1 MFVIG
6 LERFDKNCI
15 ICQNQNE
22 TMIYLP
28 CAYFLGLT
36 LYFKR
41 KEQRWNMGCA
51 AASIL
56 VLISF
61 FAILVDS
68 FDFYGQYGINEKA
81 YTFPTLL
88 LFCFQWTITLLPLHY
103 ISKLTI
109 EPIPQEKEHLFRIFL
124 WVLIVSACLTV
135 LVIINDVVTII
146 STGDFL
152 SIRNDHYEEMQNPFD
167 DGSRN
172 YWKVF
177 PALLVSSCFQV
188 LSLLLAMY
196 IFSFNT
202 KKTRLGVVM
211 LLISTIGIISSIQVA
226 GRSAIIYWCFH
237 FYLIY
242 SYFYPYIDKTIKRR
256 IVITIGCIAGIIF
269 LLLLAI
275 TFSRFDDGGK
285 NAVGSLVGYAG
296 QHINNFCATISY
308 GSNSPHSSERIFPL
322 FNKLVHHH
330 SFRLADHYDNIESN
344 LSIIVHN
351 FDTFGGEVYLDF
363 GWTGYII
370 CMLCIIVTGIIVK
383 NKWHTVEFYQ
393 LFILSIFINFYNYGL
408 FAWPFIGHYTTS
420 SVLLMLIISV
430 LFRYK
435 VKV

>member
-1 MFVIG
+1 
-6 LERFDKNCI
+6 
-15 ICQNQNE
+15 
-22 TMIYLP
+22 MIYIP
-28 CAYFLGLT
+28 FAYFLGLT
-36 LYFKR
+36 IYMRR
-41 KEQRWNMGCA
+41 KEQRWSMGCA

-68 FDFYGQYGINEKA
+68 FDLYGQYGINEKA

-103 ISKLTI
+103 ISKLKV

-124 WVLIVSACLTV
+124 WVLIVSACIAV
-135 LVIINDVVTII
+135 LAILRDIAEVI

-152 SIRNDHYEEMQNPFD
+152 AVRNDYYDEMHNPFD

-172 YWKVF
+172 YWKVL
-177 PALLVSSCFQV
+177 PALLVSPCFQV

-196 IFSFNT
+196 IFTFNT
-202 KKTRLGVVM
+202 QKRRLGVIM
-211 LLISTIGIISSIQVA
+211 FLISTIGIVCSIQIA

-242 SYFYPYIDKTIKRR
+242 SYFHPYIDKTIKKR
-256 IVITIGCIAGIIF
+256 IVIAFGCIAGVILF
-269 LLLLAI
+269 LLLAI

-285 NAVGSLVGYAG
+285 NAMGSLVGYAG
-296 QHINNFCATISY
+296 QHINNFCAAVSY
-308 GSNSPHSSERIFPL
+308 GGDAPHSSERIFPL

-330 SFRLADHYDNIESN
+330 SFRLPDHYENIESSLN
-344 LSIIVHN
+344 IIVHN

-363 GWTGYII
+363 GWIGYII
-370 CMLCIIVTGIIVK
+370 CMLCIIMTGIVVK
-383 NKWHTVEFYQ
+383 NKWHIVEFYQ

-420 SVLLMLIISV
+420 SVLLILIISA
-430 LFRYK
+430 LFHYK
-435 VKV
+435 VRFK